1 MRICSTSRN
10 EPVRLLVGAMD
21 LDTLW
26 SHQEVRPDLSEA
38 AAALRILASGVP
50 LELSAA
56 GRSVCDRLAAD
67 IRLYLR
73 SP

>member
-1 MRICSTSRN
+1 
-10 EPVRLLVGAMD
+10 MD